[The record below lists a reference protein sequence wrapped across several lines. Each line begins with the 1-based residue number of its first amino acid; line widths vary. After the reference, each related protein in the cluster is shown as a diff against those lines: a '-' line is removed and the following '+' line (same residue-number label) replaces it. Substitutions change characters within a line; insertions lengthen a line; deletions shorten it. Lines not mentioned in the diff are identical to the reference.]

1 MKLSILVPT
10 FNRNEL
16 LELGILSSL
25 ARQTLDKNEYE
36 IIVLN
41 EGSEEGIEDI
51 VYKYQN
57 TRYINTGKTKKE
69 KKWRIP
75 GYAINIGAKLALG
88 DKLIITCPEIYLY
101 DNDLLEKMLEASK
114 DDKALIITEGVDDQG
129 GHLLKQAKED
139 TLDLHLAVPRLAN
152 LNTDFPFFLLVD
164 KKRFIDIGGYDEDF
178 KGFCWD
184 DLDIVDR
191 LLRSGCHYVKL
202 PNKIVHLYHSRLNRE
217 GVTEKNEMWLYNKN
231 LYYSRVGQNIRNVG
245 REWGQIERT

>member
-1 MKLSILVPT
+1 VKLSILVPT

-57 TRYINTGKTKKE
+57 TRYIHTGKTKKE

-88 DKLIITCPEIYLY
+88 DSIIITCPEIYLPE
-101 DNDLLEKMLEASK
+101 NDILSLFSEASK
-114 DDKALIITEGVDDQG
+114 DDKRLIITHGVDDQQ
-129 GHLLKQAKED
+129 GHVLAQAKEGYSY
-139 TLDLHLAVPRLAN
+139 LDRTGCVN
-152 LNTDFPFFLLVD
+152 LNTDFPFFLLVNR
-164 KKRFIDIGGYDEDF
+164 KRFIDIGGYDEDF
-178 KGFCWD
+178 IGYCWD

-191 LLRSGCHYVKL
+191 LLKSGCFYY
-202 PNKIVHLYHSRLNRE
+202 KIERDIIHLFHSRLNRE
-217 GVTEKNEMWLYNKN
+217 GITEKHDMWIYNKE

-245 REWGQIERT
+245 KEWGKL

>member
-69 KKWRIP
+69 KKWRVP

-114 DDKALIITEGVDDQG
+114 DDKALVITEGVDDQG
-129 GHLLKQAKED
+129 GHLLKQAKEG

-178 KGFCWD
+178 IGFAWD

-191 LLRSGCHYVKL
+191 LLKSGCHYNKL
-202 PNKIVHLYHSRLNRE
+202 SNKIVHLYHPRLNRE
-217 GVTEKNEMWLYNKN
+217 GITEKSEMWLYNKN
-231 LYYSRVGQNIRNVG
+231 LYDKRIGQNIRNVG